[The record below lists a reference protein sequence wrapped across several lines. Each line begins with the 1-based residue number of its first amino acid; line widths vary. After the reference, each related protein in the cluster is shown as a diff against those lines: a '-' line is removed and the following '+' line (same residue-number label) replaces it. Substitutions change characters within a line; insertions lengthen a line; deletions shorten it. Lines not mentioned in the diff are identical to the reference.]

1 MSEDHADQTN
11 AKINQ
16 FASKYRLWLAIPLAI
31 AAATALWSRS
41 AALGFLIFM
50 LFIWGFL
57 GVIALIL
64 RGTGNLL
71 SKRSSIEDKEQ
82 IQGALGAT
90 LFLGGCALLGMVFRG
105 ENAVSSALAKTKP
118 DGMNLSF
125 IDPIFALVCIVLI
138 WAYTAYRIRK

>member
-11 AKINQ
+11 ANFNQ

-31 AAATALWSRS
+31 AAITALWSRS

-50 LFIWGFL
+50 LCFWGFI
-57 GVIALIL
+57 GVIRLIL
-64 RGTGNLL
+64 WGTGNLL
-71 SKRSSIEDKEQ
+71 SKRSSIESLEA
-82 IQGALGAT
+82 IQGSIGAT
-90 LFLGGCALLGMVFRG
+90 LFLGGCALLGMVLRG
-105 ENAVSSALAKTKP
+105 ENAVSNALAKTKP
-118 DGMNLSF
+118 DGVSLGF